1 MCIFMK
7 KILAIAVFSCMFI
20 ALQAQ
25 PLTSPKGADTGA
37 WQKNKYP
44 TVFLI
49 GDDSRAFE
57 ALSRSYNI
65 PLINACEDDIETAFY
80 KWKDM
85 MIALEN
91 FSKSEGYDIRGI
103 KMWIKI
109 FWAADGS
116 VEHIAYFLKPHSRNV
131 STEALSAFF
140 KNFMATYKLPIE
152 VERSFSHYGSVSFPT
167 YYQITRP

>member
-1 MCIFMK
+1 MK
-7 KILAIAVFSCMFI
+7 KVLAIAIFCCTFA

-25 PLTSPKGADTGA
+25 PLTSPKGANTDL
-37 WQKNKYP
+37 WQKDKYP

-65 PLINACEDDIETAFY
+65 PLLNACEDDIETAFY

-85 MIALEN
+85 MISLEN

-116 VEHIAYFLKPHSRNV
+116 VQHIAYFLKPHSRNV
-131 STEALSAFF
+131 STEELSTFF
-140 KNFMATYKLPIE
+140 ESFMDTYKLPIE

-167 YYQITRP
+167 YYQLNQP

>member
-1 MCIFMK
+1 MK
-7 KILAIAVFSCMFI
+7 KILAIAIFSCMLFT
-20 ALQAQ
+20 LHAQ
-25 PLTSPKGADTGA
+25 PLTAPKGTNTDA
-37 WQKNKYP
+37 WQKEIYP

-57 ALSRSYNI
+57 ALSRSYNT

-109 FWAADGS
+109 FWASDGS
-116 VEHIAYFLKPHSRNV
+116 IEHIAYFLKPHSRNV
-131 STEALSAFF
+131 STEELSDFF
-140 KNFMATYKLPIE
+140 ESFMTTYKLPLEIK
-152 VERSFSHYGSVSFPT
+152 RGFSHYGSVSFPT
-167 YYQITRP
+167 YYQMTQP

>member
-1 MCIFMK
+1 MRVFMK
-7 KILAIAVFSCMFI
+7 KVFAIAIFCFALA

-25 PLTSPKGADTGA
+25 PLTFPKGADTGS
-37 WQKNKYP
+37 WQKDKYP

-65 PLINACEDDIETAFY
+65 PLLNACEDDLETAFY

-85 MIALEN
+85 MIALEK
-91 FSKSEGYDIRGI
+91 FSQSEGYDIRGI

-109 FWAADGS
+109 FWAADDS
-116 VEHIAYFLKPHSRNV
+116 LEHIAYFLKPQSRNV
-131 STEALSAFF
+131 STEELSAFF
-140 KNFMATYKLPIE
+140 KNFMATYKLPID

-167 YYQITRP
+167 YYQLNHP